1 MLRGELVGLRA
12 RHDADVAILDVELHD
27 DVATN
32 VRGSRRPRRP
42 YVPGSDAS
50 QNRVREPNDSGAVF
64 SVVTLADG
72 ELAGEASLWEI
83 DTHNRM
89 AHIGI
94 ALRPAFR
101 GRGLGADT
109 VRVLCHYGF
118 VLLGLH
124 RIQVDTLM
132 ENQAMIK
139 AAERIGFTLDGTNR
153 EAVWVAGE
161 FLDEAILGM
170 LVTDWKR

>member
-12 RHDADVAILDVELHD
+12 RHEADVAILDVELHD

-32 VRGSRRPRRP
+32 VRGSRRPWRP
-42 YVPGSDAS
+42 YAAGTSAS
-50 QNRVREPNDSGAVF
+50 YFSVREPNDQHAPF

-72 ELAGEASLWEI
+72 ELAGEASLWSI
-83 DTHNRM
+83 DSYHRS
-89 AHIGI
+89 AHLGI

-101 GRGLGADT
+101 GKGLGAD
-109 VRVLCHYGF
+109 VVQVLCHYGF

-124 RIQVDTLM
+124 RLQVDTLTD
-132 ENQAMIK
+132 NHAMIK
-139 AAERIGFTLDGTNR
+139 AAERAGFTLEGTNR
-153 EAVWVAGE
+153 EAAWVAGE
-161 FLDEAILGM
+161 FLDEAVLGM